1 MIREW
6 RLFLVAVQ
14 FLTRIP
20 TPRVESLPADWLA
33 RSGKYFPLVGAI
45 IGGVSALAL
54 LGAHLLWRSGPLP
67 ALIAVGAGLVLTGAL
82 HEDGLADAADGFG
95 GGRSPEQRLAI
106 MKDPRLGTYGALA
119 LGFALAVKTAALSV
133 LPVQLAAAG
142 LVCAHVGA
150 RAAAVW
156 TMSFLPY
163 AAEPAASKVAAPHRA
178 LGAWELGLTLAF
190 ALAPVV
196 LLIRPAAGLTC
207 AGTAAL
213 MALLVAHGSA
223 RRIGGHTGDV
233 LGAVEQAYEIV
244 FLLAVSALNSAGR
257 LALS

>member
-45 IGGVSALAL
+45 TGGFSAVAL
-54 LGAHLLWRSGPLP
+54 LAAHLVWPSGPLP

-119 LGFALAVKTAALSV
+119 LGFALAVKTAALSM

-163 AAEPAASKVAAPHRA
+163 AADPTASKVAAPHRA
-178 LGAWELGLTLAF
+178 LRFWELGLTLAF
-190 ALAPVV
+190 ALAPVL
-196 LLIRPAAGLTC
+196 LLIPPAGLAC
-207 AGTAAL
+207 AAAAAIT
-213 MALLVAHGSA
+213 ALLVARGSA
-223 RRIGGHTGDV
+223 KRIGGHTGDV
-233 LGAVEQAYEIV
+233 LGAVEQAYELI
-244 FLLAVSALNSAGR
+244 FLLTLSALGAAK
-257 LALS
+257 LVA

>member
-1 MIREW
+1 MIGEW

-20 TPRVESLPADWLA
+20 TPRLESLPADWLA

-45 IGGVSALAL
+45 TGGLSALSL

-82 HEDGLADAADGFG
+82 HEDGLADAADAFG

-119 LGFALAVKTAALSV
+119 LGFALAGKTAALSN

-163 AAEPAASKVAAPHRA
+163 AAEPTASKAPAPHRA
-178 LGAWELGLTLAF
+178 LGVWELGLTLAL
-190 ALAPVV
+190 ALAPV
-196 LLIRPAAGLTC
+196 LLLLRPAAGLSC
-207 AGTAAL
+207 AGAA
-213 MALLVAHGSA
+213 AVTTLLIARGSA

-233 LGAVEQAYEIV
+233 LGAVEQAYELV
-244 FLLAVSALNSAGR
+244 FLLVLSGLGAAG
-257 LALS
+257 LAA